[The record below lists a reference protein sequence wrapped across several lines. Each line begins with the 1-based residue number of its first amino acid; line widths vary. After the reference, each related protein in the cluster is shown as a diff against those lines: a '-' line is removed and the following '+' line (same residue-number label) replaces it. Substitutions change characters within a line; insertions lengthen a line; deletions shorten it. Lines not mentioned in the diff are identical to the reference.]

1 MTVQVYAPAKVILAG
16 EHAVVYGKPA
26 IALPLD
32 RGVHVTVTR
41 TDKIGPI
48 LVTGGLGGTSSC
60 TVLHQSLERLVELCG
75 ERVRQLQFHI
85 EASIPSGSGLGSSAA
100 LAVALIRGVHRFFEE
115 PVSDDKVSQ
124 LAMELET
131 IFHGRPSGVD
141 HTVIAMA
148 KPIYFKS
155 GRAEILSIAKPF
167 QLIVGLTGT
176 YAGTREMVEGLRSRL
191 NKNSTHIFDEIE
203 TIVNHMRDALALGNL
218 KHAGELMNANQIYL
232 KELGVSTANLDKLCE
247 VAREHGALGAK
258 LTGAGG
264 GGGVIALTDDKPER
278 ILQAFEQAGCQAFV
292 CELGCEDALF

>member
-41 TDKIGPI
+41 TDKIGPV
-48 LVTGGLGGTSSC
+48 LVTGGLGGTSSY
-60 TVLHQSLERLVELCG
+60 TMLHQSLERLVELCG
-75 ERVRQLQFHI
+75 EKVRQLQFHI
-85 EASIPSGSGLGSSAA
+85 EALIPGGSGLGSSAA
-100 LAVALIRGVHRFFEE
+100 LAVSLIRGVYQFFEE
-115 PVSDDKVSQ
+115 PVSDEKVSQ

-131 IFHGRPSGVD
+131 IFHGNPSGVD

-148 KPIYFKS
+148 KPIYFQS
-155 GRAEILSIAKPF
+155 ARSEILLIAKPF

-176 YAGTREMVEGLRSRL
+176 RASTRKMVEGLRQRIDLSQL
-191 NKNSTHIFDEIE
+191 DTIE
-203 TIVNHMRDALALGNL
+203 TIVNHMRDALERGNL
-218 KHAGELMNANQIYL
+218 KRVGELMNANQICL
-232 KELGVSTANLDKLCE
+232 KELGVSTPALENLCQI
-247 VAREHGALGAK
+247 AREHGALGAK

-264 GGGVIALTDDKPER
+264 GGAMIALIDAEKPDR

-292 CELGCEDALF
+292 CELGSEDALF